1 MIFVMRKRILTRFLI
16 FTLAANITMPA
27 AAINTSKSK
36 CDNPIYRRAN
46 PDECNTSHFAFAS
59 TGLAVAGSGAA
70 LIGGAL
76 ALAGMSG
83 GGGGGSASPAPMPTL
98 PVYTHV
104 GGDVDSVRLA
114 SIMNSGEYSE
124 NFNQYNEIRLAW
136 SLGRGLTG
144 KNSTIAIL
152 DAGDDSWHGATVA
165 AVAGGPI
172 APDAKIETY
181 KIANKYGDFQSYA
194 QIGEIIDSA
203 AGADIYNASWSVEM
217 RANQIY
223 SREQIIR
230 LTDEKFVSALAAAA
244 GRDAIFVWAA
254 GNDYDKRQS
263 SALSALPRVIT
274 ELQGHFI
281 NVVAWDD
288 QTGALADFSNACGVT
303 KDYCITAPGTN
314 IIANDSVADGTSFA
328 APIVSAAV
336 AVLREAF
343 PYMTAPQITALI
355 FETAR
360 DLGTPGV
367 DEIYGHGMLD
377 LERATR
383 PVGAAL
389 VPMGDMNAMQPLR
402 AARVSGPVGH
412 KIKSAGIKLAYF
424 DSYGRAFAGNMNDNI
439 KIKNRGLGF
448 QRLRGDEKVSMNV
461 GNIELGMRKT
471 DFMAGDGFLKT
482 DGKNTMTFIAASNSF
497 NLGAV
502 TITQRTS
509 LGNMRPRPS
518 ADSMISD
525 FSSVWTASVS
535 VDGKIGDW
543 SFGVAVPDAVISG
556 EMSMR
561 VPTGR
566 NADGRITFHD
576 YDIDLAAR
584 PAVEFSVGY
593 KFITAAFVDNPYGTD
608 EIYVVAKKKIRF

>member
-1 MIFVMRKRILTRFLI
+1 MKVMESFLILTLI
-16 FTLAANITMPA
+16 ANTALPAGAITVT
-27 AAINTSKSK
+27 NSK
-36 CDNPIYRRAN
+36 CDNAIYRRTHDA
-46 PDECNTSHFAFAS
+46 ECNQGGFKFAG
-59 TGLAVAGSGAA
+59 TTLAVAGSGAA

-83 GGGGGSASPAPMPTL
+83 GGGGSASPTPMPTL

-124 NFNQYNEIRLAW
+124 NFNQHNEIRLAW

-181 KIANKYGDFQSYA
+181 KITDKYGDFQSYA
-194 QIGEIIDSA
+194 KIGEIINSA
-203 AGADIYNASWSVEM
+203 PNANIYNASWSVEM

-230 LTDEKFVSALAAAA
+230 LTDEKFVSALATAA

-254 GNDYDKRQS
+254 GNDYDKHQS
-263 SALSALPRVIT
+263 SALSALPRVIK

-288 QTGALADFSNACGVT
+288 QTGALADFSNACGIT

-314 IIANDSVADGTSFA
+314 IIANDSMADGTSFA

-336 AVLREAF
+336 AVIREAF
-343 PYMTAPQITALI
+343 PYMTAPQITALL

-367 DEIYGHGMLD
+367 DEVYGHGMLD

-383 PVGAAL
+383 PVGVAL

-402 AARVSGPVGH
+402 TARVSGTVGH

-448 QRLRGDEKVSMNV
+448 ERLRGDEKTSMNL

-471 DFMAGDGFLKT
+471 DFMTGDGFLKT
-482 DGKNTMTFIAASNSF
+482 DGKNTMTFVAANNAF
-497 NLGAV
+497 NLGAM

-509 LGNMRPRPS
+509 IGNMRPRPS
-518 ADSMISD
+518 TDSMISD

-543 SFGVAVPDAVISG
+543 SFGVAVPDAIISG
-556 EMSMR
+556 TMSMR

-566 NADGRITFHD
+566 NADGRITFRD
-576 YDIDLAAR
+576 YDIDLATR
-584 PAVEFSVGY
+584 PTLEFSIGY
-593 KFITAAFVDNPYGTD
+593 KSITAAFVDNPYGTD
-608 EIYVVAKKKIRF
+608 EIYVVAKKRIRF

>member
-1 MIFVMRKRILTRFLI
+1 MIFVMRMKILTRFLI
-16 FTLAANITMPA
+16 FAVAANITMPGL
-27 AAINTSKSK
+27 AISVSKSK
-36 CDNPIYRRAN
+36 CDNPIYSRAN
-46 PDECNTSHFAFAS
+46 PDECAEKHYAFATS
-59 TGLAVAGSGAA
+59 GLVAAGSGVA

-76 ALAGMSG
+76 AMAGMSG
-83 GGGGGSASPAPMPTL
+83 GGGSTSTAPMPTL
-98 PVYTHV
+98 PVYNHV

-114 SIMNSGEYSE
+114 AIMNSGEYSE

-136 SLGRGLTG
+136 SLGRGFTG

-165 AVAGGPI
+165 AIAGGPI
-172 APDAKIETY
+172 APDAKIKTY
-181 KIANKYGDFQSYA
+181 KITDKYDEFQSYA
-194 QIGEIIDSA
+194 QIGEIINSA

-263 SALSALPRVIT
+263 SALSALPRVVK

-288 QTGALADFSNACGVT
+288 ETGALADFSNACGVT
-303 KDYCITAPGTN
+303 KDYCITAPGSA
-314 IIANDSVADGTSFA
+314 IVANDSTAYGTSFA

-336 AVLREAF
+336 AVIREAF
-343 PYMTAPQITALI
+343 PYMTAPQITALL

-389 VPMGDMNAMQPLR
+389 VPIGDMNAMQPLR
-402 AARVSGPVGH
+402 AARVSGAVGH
-412 KIKSAGIKLAYF
+412 NIKSAGIKLAYF

-448 QRLRGDEKVSMNV
+448 ERLRGDEKISMNL

-482 DGKNTMTFIAASNSF
+482 DGKNTMTFVAASNSF
-497 NLGAV
+497 NLGAM
-502 TITQRTS
+502 TLTQRTS
-509 LGNMRPRPS
+509 IGNIRPRPS

-566 NADGRITFHD
+566 SADGRITFHD
-576 YDIDLAAR
+576 YDIDLAAH

-608 EIYVVAKKKIRF
+608 EIYVIAKKKIRF